1 MAYVVG
7 TALDGDVLRAPLAGV
22 LPGYM
27 VPSAVVV
34 LDALPLSANG
44 KVERAALPVPDIAG
58 AGAAG
63 AGASGSPVEAV
74 VCALVADLLGVAA
87 AGPSDDFF
95 ALGGHSLSAA
105 RLVARVRSVLGRV
118 LEIRAVFEAP
128 RLGDLAERARLAPRA
143 HGALVPRERPGRVA
157 LSFAQSRLWFL
168 ERLGEGGAAY
178 HITLAARLSGRLDA
192 VALAAALDDVVG
204 RHESLRTLLV
214 EVDGEPWQQVLE
226 PGRVPWQRRRCAP
239 DAVDGV
245 LADFAALPFGLGAEL
260 PLRALLA
267 EVGSDEHVLMLVV
280 HHVAADGWS
289 IGPLL
294 GDLAVAYRARAAGAA
309 PGWEPLPVQYAD
321 YALWQRELLGREDDP
336 GSVAGGQLAY
346 WRDALAG
353 LPAELELPADRP
365 RPVRPARTAGRVPV
379 DLPGDL
385 VGRIGDTARA
395 AGATPFMVLHA
406 ALAALLC
413 RLGAGSDIPV
423 GTPVAGRSDAAL
435 DRLVGFFVNTLV
447 LRLDTNGDPGFGLLI
462 RRSREACLDAYAHQ
476 DVPFERLVEVLD
488 PPRVMGRQPLFQTML
503 VLNPALDGTFEAD
516 GVQARPVPV
525 PSAEAKFDL
534 CLTFTE
540 DDGTWNGELEYA
552 AELFDEATAQA
563 LAARYILLLEQ
574 GLADPARPLSALD
587 VLLPGEAAR
596 LTGWSAGPAPQT
608 LPTQQPGA
616 AGPTLAALFETQA
629 ARTPHAVALSEG
641 TQAMTYAELD
651 AAANRVAWQLIA
663 AGAGPETVVAVA
675 VERSLAMVA
684 TVLGVLKAGAAYLPV
699 DPGLPA
705 ERLAYLLGDAQ
716 PVAIVTTSALAPL
729 VPATT
734 AVTVTVDDLSPAP
747 PGTPGGAPPDRAPTD
762 RDRTAPLDARHP
774 AYLIYTSGSTGQPKA
789 VTVEH
794 RQVIRLFE
802 AARPWMAF
810 DGGDVW
816 TLFHSFAFDF
826 SVWEI
831 WGALLHGGRLV
842 IVPAHVTRAPEE
854 FRTLVADE
862 GVTVLNQ
869 TPSAFYQFIEADAA
883 SDGAPLAL
891 RAVIFGGEALDFT
904 RLVPWAQRHPVRPR
918 LVNMYGIT
926 EATVHVTALPVA
938 PARVGEAPRGWIGT
952 PLADLAVYVLD
963 GRLRLCP
970 PGVAGELYV
979 SGAGLARGYRGRPG
993 LTSAR
998 FVASP
1003 FGAGGRLYRTGD
1015 LASWRADGSLAYH
1028 GRADEQVKVRG
1039 FRIEPGEIEAALL
1052 AEPGVAQAAVVLR
1065 GEGDA
1070 VRLAGYVVPAP
1081 GAKLGPDELRAR
1093 LAARLPGYMVPAAL
1107 AVLDR
1112 LPLTGNGKLD
1122 RRALPEPEAQV
1133 AAHRAPRT
1141 HDEAVLCAAVAEL
1154 VGVSQAGLDDDFFAL
1169 GGHSLLAVRLAA
1181 RLRDQLGRAVPVRA
1195 VFEHPRLGDLAT
1207 AVTSMPPL
1215 PGTPELPGAPESREA
1230 PRPQSAVSAQARPDR
1245 IPLSFA
1251 QRRAW
1256 LAHRLGGDA
1265 AYNIP
1270 VLLRLDGPLDV
1281 AALRAAVGDLIERHE
1296 VLRTCIREQGGEPV
1310 QVVLPAEAG
1319 MPVLRILAAT
1329 EEEECAAL
1337 IAQEHARGFD
1347 LARDL
1352 PIRVLLIE
1360 RSPASHQLLLVLH
1373 HAAADGASI
1382 TPLLRDLGA
1391 AYAARRAGDAPDLA
1405 PLPLQYA
1412 NYAVWQRQ
1420 RLDADALGADFGY
1433 WRAQLAGLPEEI
1445 PLPTDRPRP
1454 DEPSDSGGIVAIT
1467 LDATCTAGLR
1477 SLARSHDAT
1486 LFMVVEAALAALLHR
1501 LGAGTDVVIGAVT
1514 GGPRRQR
1521 A

>member
-1 MAYVVG
+1 M
-7 TALDGDVLRAPLAGV
+7 
-22 LPGYM
+22 
-27 VPSAVVV
+27 
-34 LDALPLSANG
+34 
-44 KVERAALPVPDIAG
+44 
-58 AGAAG
+58 
-63 AGASGSPVEAV
+63 
-74 VCALVADLLGVAA
+74 
-87 AGPSDDFF
+87 
-95 ALGGHSLSAA
+95 
-105 RLVARVRSVLGRV
+105 
-118 LEIRAVFEAP
+118 
-128 RLGDLAERARLAPRA
+128 
-143 HGALVPRERPGRVA
+143 
-157 LSFAQSRLWFL
+157 
-168 ERLGEGGAAY
+168 
-178 HITLAARLSGRLDA
+178 
-192 VALAAALDDVVG
+192 
-204 RHESLRTLLV
+204 
-214 EVDGEPWQQVLE
+214 
-226 PGRVPWQRRRCAP
+226 
-239 DAVDGV
+239 
-245 LADFAALPFGLGAEL
+245 
-260 PLRALLA
+260 
-267 EVGSDEHVLMLVV
+267 
-280 HHVAADGWS
+280 
-289 IGPLL
+289 
-294 GDLAVAYRARAAGAA
+294 
-309 PGWEPLPVQYAD
+309 
-321 YALWQRELLGREDDP
+321 
-336 GSVAGGQLAY
+336 
-346 WRDALAG
+346 
-353 LPAELELPADRP
+353 
-365 RPVRPARTAGRVPV
+365 
-379 DLPGDL
+379 
-385 VGRIGDTARA
+385 
-395 AGATPFMVLHA
+395 
-406 ALAALLC
+406 
-413 RLGAGSDIPV
+413 
-423 GTPVAGRSDAAL
+423 
-435 DRLVGFFVNTLV
+435 
-447 LRLDTNGDPGFGLLI
+447 
-462 RRSREACLDAYAHQ
+462 
-476 DVPFERLVEVLD
+476 
-488 PPRVMGRQPLFQTML
+488 
-503 VLNPALDGTFEAD
+503 
-516 GVQARPVPV
+516 
-525 PSAEAKFDL
+525 
-534 CLTFTE
+534 
-540 DDGTWNGELEYA
+540 
-552 AELFDEATAQA
+552 
-563 LAARYILLLEQ
+563 
-574 GLADPARPLSALD
+574 
-587 VLLPGEAAR
+587 
-596 LTGWSAGPAPQT
+596 
-608 LPTQQPGA
+608 
-616 AGPTLAALFETQA
+616 
-629 ARTPHAVALSEG
+629 
-641 TQAMTYAELD
+641 
-651 AAANRVAWQLIA
+651 
-663 AGAGPETVVAVA
+663 
-675 VERSLAMVA
+675 
-684 TVLGVLKAGAAYLPV
+684 
-699 DPGLPA
+699 
-705 ERLAYLLGDAQ
+705 
-716 PVAIVTTSALAPL
+716 
-729 VPATT
+729 
-734 AVTVTVDDLSPAP
+734 
-747 PGTPGGAPPDRAPTD
+747 
-762 RDRTAPLDARHP
+762 
-774 AYLIYTSGSTGQPKA
+774 
-789 VTVEH
+789 
-794 RQVIRLFE
+794 
-802 AARPWMAF
+802 
-810 DGGDVW
+810 
-816 TLFHSFAFDF
+816 
-826 SVWEI
+826 
-831 WGALLHGGRLV
+831 
-842 IVPAHVTRAPEE
+842 
-854 FRTLVADE
+854 
-862 GVTVLNQ
+862 
-869 TPSAFYQFIEADAA
+869 
-883 SDGAPLAL
+883 

-1514 GGPRRQR
+1514 AGRDDSALETLVGFFVNTLVLRNDLRADPDFTALLARTRRLCLDAYVHDALPFEMLVEELSPPRLDGRQPLFQTMLAFDPGPAPALDVPGVTALIQVPPIDSQAKCSLSFSLTDDGATLTGHLEYCADLFERATAQAIAERFVRLLRHVAREPRTPLSHIEILSDTERQQLFSGFATAQAAAPAELLGDLFARQVAARPDEPAVRDGDVMVTYGDLGGQVNQLARLLIGEGAKPDTPVAVFLGRCADQVTAAMAIIAAGGVYLPVDPDLPNERIDFILRDAAPVRVLSSSALAGRLAPDVRARAILLDAADVQAACAAQPTDPVDPAERNGRLFGEHLAYVIYTSGSTGRPKGTGIAHRSIVGYVHHVGTDVLAGAAGSMPLFTSPGFDLTLTSLLVPLCFGGTITVIGQQAPEEALAAVFAPGAGLSAVKLDAVASLAAGEPAPCAVAGPRGDRGRRGAHPPAGGRAARTLPGRAHRQR
-1521 A
+1521 VRPHRIDDRVHRGAGDRGTDPDRTPLCRSARLRARCGPAALSAERSR

>member
-1 MAYVVG
+1 M
-7 TALDGDVLRAPLAGV
+7 DRHS
-22 LPGYM
+22 PGR
-27 VPSAVVV
+27 P
-34 LDALPLSANG
+34 G
-44 KVERAALPVPDIAG
+44 G
-58 AGAAG
+58 
-63 AGASGSPVEAV
+63 
-74 VCALVADLLGVAA
+74 VCAGR
-87 AGPSDDFF
+87 PSQ
-95 ALGGHSLSAA
+95 
-105 RLVARVRSVLGRV
+105 V
-118 LEIRAVFEAP
+118 
-128 RLGDLAERARLAPRA
+128 
-143 HGALVPRERPGRVA
+143 VP
-157 LSFAQSRLWFL
+157 
-168 ERLGEGGAAY
+168 
-178 HITLAARLSGRLDA
+178 
-192 VALAAALDDVVG
+192 
-204 RHESLRTLLV
+204 
-214 EVDGEPWQQVLE
+214 
-226 PGRVPWQRRRCAP
+226 
-239 DAVDGV
+239 
-245 LADFAALPFGLGAEL
+245 
-260 PLRALLA
+260 
-267 EVGSDEHVLMLVV
+267 
-280 HHVAADGWS
+280 
-289 IGPLL
+289 
-294 GDLAVAYRARAAGAA
+294 
-309 PGWEPLPVQYAD
+309 
-321 YALWQRELLGREDDP
+321 
-336 GSVAGGQLAY
+336 
-346 WRDALAG
+346 
-353 LPAELELPADRP
+353 
-365 RPVRPARTAGRVPV
+365 AGR
-379 DLPGDL
+379 
-385 VGRIGDTARA
+385 
-395 AGATPFMVLHA
+395 
-406 ALAALLC
+406 
-413 RLGAGSDIPV
+413 
-423 GTPVAGRSDAAL
+423 
-435 DRLVGFFVNTLV
+435 
-447 LRLDTNGDPGFGLLI
+447 
-462 RRSREACLDAYAHQ
+462 
-476 DVPFERLVEVLD
+476 
-488 PPRVMGRQPLFQTML
+488 
-503 VLNPALDGTFEAD
+503 
-516 GVQARPVPV
+516 
-525 PSAEAKFDL
+525 
-534 CLTFTE
+534 
-540 DDGTWNGELEYA
+540 
-552 AELFDEATAQA
+552 
-563 LAARYILLLEQ
+563 
-574 GLADPARPLSALD
+574 
-587 VLLPGEAAR
+587 
-596 LTGWSAGPAPQT
+596 
-608 LPTQQPGA
+608 
-616 AGPTLAALFETQA
+616 
-629 ARTPHAVALSEG
+629 
-641 TQAMTYAELD
+641 
-651 AAANRVAWQLIA
+651 
-663 AGAGPETVVAVA
+663 
-675 VERSLAMVA
+675 
-684 TVLGVLKAGAAYLPV
+684 
-699 DPGLPA
+699 
-705 ERLAYLLGDAQ
+705 
-716 PVAIVTTSALAPL
+716 
-729 VPATT
+729 
-734 AVTVTVDDLSPAP
+734 
-747 PGTPGGAPPDRAPTD
+747 
-762 RDRTAPLDARHP
+762 
-774 AYLIYTSGSTGQPKA
+774 
-789 VTVEH
+789 
-794 RQVIRLFE
+794 
-802 AARPWMAF
+802 
-810 DGGDVW
+810 
-816 TLFHSFAFDF
+816 
-826 SVWEI
+826 
-831 WGALLHGGRLV
+831 GGR
-842 IVPAHVTRAPEE
+842 
-854 FRTLVADE
+854 
-862 GVTVLNQ
+862 TV
-869 TPSAFYQFIEADAA
+869 
-883 SDGAPLAL
+883 
-891 RAVIFGGEALDFT
+891 
-904 RLVPWAQRHPVRPR
+904 
-918 LVNMYGIT
+918 
-926 EATVHVTALPVA
+926 
-938 PARVGEAPRGWIGT
+938 RV
-952 PLADLAVYVLD
+952 
-963 GRLRLCP
+963 
-970 PGVAGELYV
+970 
-979 SGAGLARGYRGRPG
+979 GAGLARGYRGRPG

-1154 VGVSQAGLDDDFFAL
+1154 VGVSEAGLDDDFFAL

-1514 GGPRRQR
+1514 AGRDDSALETLVGFFVNTLVLRNDLRADPDFTALLARTRRLCLDAYVHDALPFEMLVEELSPPRLDGRQPLFQTMLAFDPGPAPALDVPGVTALIQVPPIDSQAKCSLSFSLTDDGATLTGHLEYCADLFERATAQAIAERFVRLLRHVAREPRTPLSHIEILSDTERQQLFSGFATAQAAAPAELLGDLFARQVAARPDEPAVRDGDVMRRLRRPGWPGQPAGAAADRGGCETGHARRRVPWPVRGTRSRPRWRSSRPGACTYRSTPTCPTSGSTSSCGTRLRCGSCRAVPWRADWHRTSAPGPSCSTQRTFRRRARLSPPTLSIRLSGTGGCLVSTSPTSSTPRAAPGGPRGQASRTAASSATCTTSGRTYWRRRRRLDAAVHLTGLRPHADQPAGPALLR
-1521 A
+1521 RHDHGHRSAGT